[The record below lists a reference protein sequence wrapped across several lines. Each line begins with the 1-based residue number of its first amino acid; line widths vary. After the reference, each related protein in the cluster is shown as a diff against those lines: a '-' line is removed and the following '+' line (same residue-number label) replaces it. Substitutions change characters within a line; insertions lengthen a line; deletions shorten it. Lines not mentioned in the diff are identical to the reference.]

1 MSSGPLA
8 GDSWTVLLNGLRN
21 VRTAW
26 PARGWSWDTR
36 FNCVTSS
43 FNVEVEAK
51 AKAAV
56 VAVLNSE
63 WTSATIQS
71 AAPAIRGLADRTGG
85 LRSGQLILAT
95 PAVGNSFAYGLWW
108 PWGDAITTSLR
119 IGLGG
124 SGIREETLRRLR
136 EVFNVEP

>member
-1 MSSGPLA
+1 M
-8 GDSWTVLLNGLRN
+8 NGLRS
-21 VRTAW
+21 VRTTW

-43 FNVEVEAK
+43 FNAEVEAK

-56 VAVLNSE
+56 VAVLTNE
-63 WTSATIQS
+63 WTSVTIQS
-71 AAPAIRGLADRTGG
+71 AAPAIRDLAERTGG
-85 LRSGQLILAT
+85 LRSGQLIFAT
-95 PAVGNSFAYGLWW
+95 PAVGSSFAYGLWW

-124 SGIREETLRRLR
+124 SGVREETLRRLR